1 VPWKKWK
8 LLAFAL
14 IAPFFLSFI
23 GLGAGIALG
32 LSTGSVV
39 ILATLTASAS
49 YIAAPA
55 AVKTAIPKADIGLA
69 MLMSLGITFP
79 FNAIIGIP
87 IYHEMA
93 LYFQAG

>member
-1 VPWKKWK
+1 
-8 LLAFAL
+8 
-14 IAPFFLSFI
+14 
-23 GLGAGIALG
+23 
-32 LSTGSVV
+32 
-39 ILATLTASAS
+39 LTASAS

-79 FNAIIGIP
+79 FTAIIGIP

-93 LYFQAG
+93 LYFKAG